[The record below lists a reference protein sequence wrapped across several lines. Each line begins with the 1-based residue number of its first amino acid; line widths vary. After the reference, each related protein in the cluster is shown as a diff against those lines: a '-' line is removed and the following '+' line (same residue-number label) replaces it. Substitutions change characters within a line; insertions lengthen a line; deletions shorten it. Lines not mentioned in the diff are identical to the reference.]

1 MAEIQIYGKL
11 HNNTTDGVIA
21 GAEQVYDDT
30 QGLMQDEIN
39 AKAMA
44 KADLASPT
52 FTGTPKAPT
61 ATEGTSTTQIAT
73 TVSPQGGVGP
83 IGPMCRMGQIGLI
96 GLIGRMGGVGHIF
109 LTFNF

>member
-1 MAEIQIYGKL
+1 MAEIEIYGKL

-39 AKAMA
+39 AKAMK

-73 TVSPQGGVGP
+73 TAFVQQAVSVAAGSATALTEEEIDEA
-83 IGPMCRMGQIGLI
+83 IGA
-96 GLIGRMGGVGHIF
+96 
-109 LTFNF
+109 

>member
-52 FTGTPKAPT
+52 FTGVPKAPT
-61 ATEGTSTTQIAT
+61 ASEGTSTTQIAT
-73 TVSPQGGVGP
+73 TAFVQAAVSVAAGSATALTEEELDEA
-83 IGPMCRMGQIGLI
+83 IGA
-96 GLIGRMGGVGHIF
+96 
-109 LTFNF
+109 

>member
-52 FTGTPKAPT
+52 FTGVPKAPT
-61 ATEGTSTTQIAT
+61 ASEGTSTTQIAT
-73 TVSPQGGVGP
+73 TAFVQAAVSVAAGSATALTEEEIDEA
-83 IGPMCRMGQIGLI
+83 IGA
-96 GLIGRMGGVGHIF
+96 
-109 LTFNF
+109 

>member
-21 GAEQVYDDT
+21 GAEQVYDGT
-30 QGLMQDEIN
+30 QGLTQGEIN
-39 AKAMA
+39 AMAMA

-73 TVSPQGGVGP
+73 TAFVQQAVSVAAGSATALTEEEIDEA
-83 IGPMCRMGQIGLI
+83 IGA
-96 GLIGRMGGVGHIF
+96 
-109 LTFNF
+109 

>member
-39 AKAMA
+39 AKAME

-73 TVSPQGGVGP
+73 TAFVQQAVSVAAGSATALTEEEIDEA
-83 IGPMCRMGQIGLI
+83 IGA
-96 GLIGRMGGVGHIF
+96 
-109 LTFNF
+109 